1 MVRIPH
7 TVVYGTVLVCTAAGC
22 ANFAETNAIDAFT
35 TAIEKNDLSQLKAS
49 ASETFDEKALRRKD
63 SIDAL
68 KIVYQH
74 PNEKVTVLK
83 VKSVSA
89 NEKKV
94 EVTTEKTHRKMEFK
108 LVRDPKSGKWVVD
121 DVVFKQKNKD
131 VTAVKSVTEQMDLL
145 LVVQDFLVAWH
156 KGKREEV
163 QAVTTASFGKLLGE
177 LPTTHLERLTKK
189 VAGERIK
196 AEEFRPEATI
206 DGQDAIVKLQ
216 RARGILILSM
226 RLTNKGWKVAD
237 VQVESRKDKDQL
249 ASAKRTATVIRTVV
263 DFLKSYQG
271 SDKAQLKK
279 LSAPTF
285 YDNCLVLAD
294 PRLVPLPTPEVLG
307 EKDTVT
313 TQELTAEYLLR
324 RGDDTVKISLKV
336 PYSEGDNPKPI
347 VDPENP
353 KFLIDEVTIFD
364 SKSEKRLAAL
374 FTAQA
379 KMQLF
384 VQAMLKGNLSL
395 VRANSSKDFD
405 LKVWRRLGNLPL
417 AEVLPPEIEMSPAV
431 NTDPTDFRG
440 PVIRIPVRQGSRELT
455 YVMRDWN
462 GDVNVD
468 DVLMPVLDRP
478 QSLKDTLQATLP
490 IRLLTLALR
499 DASTAAEG
507 HEPQLEMLK
516 TISSRDFNR
525 LVWTQITQ
533 VPEAAYAVL
542 PHLDMPL
549 SSITDV
555 ATGEIV
561 MLGDERFGAKVE
573 LVREGD
579 YLMIDRVWLLAGQA
593 DPAELKHS
601 LKLQLAKR
609 GPRGFAVDPLSAHP
623 ISTDPTRT
631 ALAPANEPEPMPEMP
646 ETPMSTTPAS
656 LSPASPL
663 PAGASTTNF
672 PPVNTS
678 PASAS
683 SGSAAPTAP
692 SSLLPTISV
701 APKRASLP
709 EPVDVR

>member
-7 TVVYGTVLVCTAAGC
+7 TVLYGTVLVCAAGGC
-22 ANFAETNAIDAFT
+22 VNIAETGALDHFT
-35 TAIEKNDLSQLKAS
+35 AAIEKNDLNQLKAS

-74 PNEKVTVLK
+74 PEEKLTIVKVTN
-83 VKSVSA
+83 VSDK
-89 NEKKV
+89 EKKV
-94 EVTTEKTHRKMEFK
+94 EVTTEKTHRKMQFK
-108 LVRDPKSGKWVVD
+108 LVRDEKTGKWVVD
-121 DVVFKQKNKD
+121 DIVFKQKNKD

-196 AEEFRPEATI
+196 SDEFRPEATI

-226 RLTNKGWKVAD
+226 KLTNKGWKVSD

-263 DFLKSYQG
+263 DFLKAYKAD
-271 SDKAQLKK
+271 DKPALQK
-279 LSAPTF
+279 LVAEKF
-285 YDNCLVLAD
+285 YDKCLMLAD
-294 PRLVPLPTPEVLG
+294 PRLVPLPTPDVLG

-313 TQELTAEYLLR
+313 TQDITAEYLLR
-324 RGDDTVKISLKV
+324 RGNDTVKISLKA
-336 PYSEGDNPKPI
+336 PSSGGDTPKP
-347 VDPENP
+347 VLDPENP
-353 KFLIDEVTIFD
+353 KFVIDEVTIFD
-364 SKSEKRLAAL
+364 PKSEKRLAAL

-384 VQAMLKGNLSL
+384 VKAMLKGNLAL

-405 LKVWRRLGNLPL
+405 VKVWNRLKSLPL
-417 AEVLPPEIEMSPAV
+417 AEILPPEIEMAPAV

-462 GDVNVD
+462 GDVAVD

-478 QSLKDTLQATLP
+478 QSLKDTLQAMLP
-490 IRLLTLALR
+490 IRLLTSTLR
-499 DASTAAEG
+499 DASLATEG
-507 HEPQLEMLK
+507 QEAQLEVLRGI
-516 TISSRDFNR
+516 TSRTFNR

-533 VPEAAYAVL
+533 VPESAYTVL

-549 SSITDV
+549 ASISDT
-555 ATGEIV
+555 ATGQMV
-561 MLGDERFGAKVE
+561 QLGDERFGAKIE
-573 LVREGD
+573 LVREGEL
-579 YLMIDRVWLLAGQA
+579 LMIDRVWLLAGQA
-593 DPAELKHS
+593 DPPELRHS
-601 LKLQLAKR
+601 LQMQLAKR
-609 GPRGFAVDPLSAHP
+609 GPRGFAVDPLSTHP
-623 ISTDPTRT
+623 ISTDPSRT
-631 ALAPANEPEPMPEMP
+631 ASAAVDAEPAEVP
-646 ETPMSTTPAS
+646 ETAPKNPAQ
-656 LSPASPL
+656 
-663 PAGASTTNF
+663 
-672 PPVNTS
+672 S

-683 SGSAAPTAP
+683 LPAANFPM
-692 SSLLPTISV
+692 IIE
-701 APKRASLP
+701 APKRSALP
-709 EPVDVR
+709 QPVDVR

>member
-1 MVRIPH
+1 
-7 TVVYGTVLVCTAAGC
+7 
-22 ANFAETNAIDAFT
+22 
-35 TAIEKNDLSQLKAS
+35 
-49 ASETFDEKALRRKD
+49 
-63 SIDAL
+63 
-68 KIVYQH
+68 
-74 PNEKVTVLK
+74 
-83 VKSVSA
+83 
-89 NEKKV
+89 
-94 EVTTEKTHRKMEFK
+94 
-108 LVRDPKSGKWVVD
+108 
-121 DVVFKQKNKD
+121 
-131 VTAVKSVTEQMDLL
+131 
-145 LVVQDFLVAWH
+145 
-156 KGKREEV
+156 
-163 QAVTTASFGKLLGE
+163 
-177 LPTTHLERLTKK
+177 
-189 VAGERIK
+189 
-196 AEEFRPEATI
+196 
-206 DGQDAIVKLQ
+206 
-216 RARGILILSM
+216 
-226 RLTNKGWKVAD
+226 
-237 VQVESRKDKDQL
+237 
-249 ASAKRTATVIRTVV
+249 
-263 DFLKSYQG
+263 
-271 SDKAQLKK
+271 
-279 LSAPTF
+279 
-285 YDNCLVLAD
+285 
-294 PRLVPLPTPEVLG
+294 
-307 EKDTVT
+307 
-313 TQELTAEYLLR
+313 LTAEYLLH
-324 RGDDTVKISLKV
+324 RGEDTVKISLKV
-336 PYSEGDNPKPI
+336 PYSDGDNRKPI

-384 VQAMLKGNLSL
+384 VQALLKGNLSL

-417 AEVLPPEIEMSPAV
+417 AEVLPPEIEISPAV

-507 HEPQLEMLK
+507 HEPQLELLK

-631 ALAPANEPEPMPEMP
+631 ALAPANEQEPMPEMP
-646 ETPMSTTPAS
+646 ETPVNTTPAN
-656 LSPASPL
+656 LAPASSL

-678 PASAS
+678 PASTS
-683 SGSAAPTAP
+683 IGSAASAAP
-692 SSLLPTISV
+692 STILPTISV
-701 APKRASLP
+701 PPKRASLP
-709 EPVDVR
+709 EPVDLR